1 MAAIAG
7 LAAGLIDAVITPPA
21 IQQQRGPVT
30 EVWPTGM
37 VAWAMDTEARATH
50 MRPLATVQQ
59 VRAMDM

>member
-37 VAWAMDTEARATH
+37 VAW
-50 MRPLATVQQ
+50 VQQ